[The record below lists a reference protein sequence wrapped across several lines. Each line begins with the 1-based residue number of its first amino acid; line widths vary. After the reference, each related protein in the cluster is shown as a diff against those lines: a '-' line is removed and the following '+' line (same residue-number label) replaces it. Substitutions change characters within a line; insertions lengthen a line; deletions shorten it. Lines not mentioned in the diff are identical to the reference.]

1 MIYSVNKASSPITV
15 AAGASVPMPDVLLRR
30 GSTITQSGNTFN
42 LNAPG
47 DYEVSFETNAT
58 AAGSLAFSVGGNV
71 SVETTMTPVANGMA
85 SRTAVLTS
93 TCRCPLMG
101 GLTLS
106 VVNSGDADITI
117 VNPSILIKRLD

>member
-30 GSTITQSGNTFN
+30 GTSITVSGNSFA

-58 AAGSLAFSVGGNV
+58 AAGSLAFSVNGNV
-71 SVETTMTPVANGMA
+71 AVETTMTPVANGMA

-93 TCRCPLMG
+93 TCRCPLLG
-101 GLTLS
+101 GMTIS
-106 VVNSGDADITI
+106 VVNTGDAEITLLY
-117 VNPSILIKRLD
+117 PSILIRRL

>member
-30 GSTITQSGNTFN
+30 GSAITQSGNTFS

-58 AAGSLAFSVGGNV
+58 AAGSLAFSVNGNV
-71 SVETTMTPVANGMA
+71 ATETTMTPVANGMA

-93 TCRCPLMG
+93 TCRCPLLG
-101 GLTLS
+101 GMTLS
-106 VVNSGDADITI
+106 VVNTGDAEITLSY
-117 VNPSILIKRLD
+117 PSILIRRL